1 MRTCMLCHKF
11 SQSCDVDVNTK
22 MNQSAT
28 STAKCRPVKRHFL
41 GKNIPVSCRSQRWQ
55 SFSYHVPAFRF
66 GCWSE
71 HRHCRHGNVI
81 GGSFLKPRRN
91 FAGISACD
99 WRWLL
104 NQSCACWAAV
114 RTAWSA
120 SARPT
125 HASSILWVS
134 PRLHTHTGKH
144 FICSL
149 KGGLSRCEQAM
160 SSIKASG
167 TIKEE
172 MAQFSIMEL
181 MKRYESVVD
190 EYINK
195 VEKSLEKAILNI
207 EETTDARWISKY
219 VAEKEAAQQTVAFS
233 YRIVSTEKNAAN
245 PFDTTSDATNDAM
258 MKLDGDEAADGG
270 ESATQ
275 HMYTYITRVDV
286 VHALASMYLRR

>member
-1 MRTCMLCHKF
+1 MTIRCMTRAFFPTGRAGGHTGIPFDVIPVWPHRDDRTCMLCHKF

-41 GKNIPVSCRSQRWQ
+41 GKNIPVSYRSQRQ

-134 PRLHTHTGKH
+134 PRLHVHPQRH
-144 FICSL
+144 
-149 KGGLSRCEQAM
+149 RC
-160 SSIKASG
+160 
-167 TIKEE
+167 
-172 MAQFSIMEL
+172 
-181 MKRYESVVD
+181 
-190 EYINK
+190 
-195 VEKSLEKAILNI
+195 
-207 EETTDARWISKY
+207 
-219 VAEKEAAQQTVAFS
+219 
-233 YRIVSTEKNAAN
+233 
-245 PFDTTSDATNDAM
+245 
-258 MKLDGDEAADGG
+258 
-270 ESATQ
+270 
-275 HMYTYITRVDV
+275 
-286 VHALASMYLRR
+286 RRQ

>member
-1 MRTCMLCHKF
+1 
-11 SQSCDVDVNTK
+11 
-22 MNQSAT
+22 
-28 STAKCRPVKRHFL
+28 
-41 GKNIPVSCRSQRWQ
+41 
-55 SFSYHVPAFRF
+55 
-66 GCWSE
+66 
-71 HRHCRHGNVI
+71 
-81 GGSFLKPRRN
+81 
-91 FAGISACD
+91 
-99 WRWLL
+99 
-104 NQSCACWAAV
+104 
-114 RTAWSA
+114 
-120 SARPT
+120 
-125 HASSILWVS
+125 
-134 PRLHTHTGKH
+134 
-144 FICSL
+144 
-149 KGGLSRCEQAM
+149 
-160 SSIKASG
+160 
-167 TIKEE
+167 

-286 VHALASMYLRR
+286 VHALASMYLGKANSHVYRYKMCGLFQHRHGLESIDLQL